1 MPKVRLQKELENIK
15 RESEAAFQIRE
26 EFVRWDNVKTA
37 HDLVDD
43 MEVARMLLDCY
54 DLIGG
59 NFLVWSDQAK
69 LAPPPLHATLFL
81 QHVSEEG
88 WEVLQEI
95 KALGGWRQDKDKDKT
110 EPEQRKSKRK
120 QARVRHIEPVQVK
133 QEVVDPEDG
142 EDRDS
147 QDDDYVPSGDDDDDF
162 VPEEEDIQ
170 PKRLTKMIRKPKSRP
185 DRGKKATKKKVAQV
199 EAQESDD
206 DATEDEEKDEEEET
220 SPQPAQRKRGRPKK
234 REVRPPPPPRKSKK
248 KKPKPEE
255 QETNEDPTA
264 AELQLGVITDN
275 KELKTLEPTYSTHS
289 GDRRAT
295 DNINPK
301 ISEQKPRHISRKG
314 NENLDTSKPISS
326 HVMRID
332 DDIKS
337 SERTSSHDRRID
349 TGDSKTS
356 GPTPSHGRGT
366 DNEDPKTSEPT
377 LSHDR
382 RTDSEDSKT
391 SGPTLYVRKPGNKDL
406 KTSEP
411 TPRRVRVRWPKNT
424 KPAYKRTTRTLYQCK
439 QCSTICESF
448 GDFKLHYETHTES
461 QENAKIKPVWG
472 DTTFYT
478 KLYRCNLCDKL
489 VNEFEIERHRARHKE
504 VVNKVCHTCGEVF
517 NARATWQVHLKK
529 HEAEKTG
536 NQYVCKICGKNF
548 LLLVSL
554 KRHMTCH
561 AKERPHVCEVCG
573 KSFKTKGT
581 WKLHRLIHETTKPY
595 ACQSCGKGFTRQDNL
610 RTHERMHTGDK
621 PFKCDFCK
629 AAFAQKVSLTCH
641 KKTAHGIDLAK
652 DQKFLESDVINAQ
665 DPKLYEHVP
674 IISAEG
680 ASSTSSQN
688 EKFQTAFEKTVQ
700 GQIPQPKSSLQTD
713 NEGYVSLTYHPV
725 TSAPAQNMQ
734 SNLPADTSDMA
745 QCGSLSAD
753 SKLDGTHSDSLTSNR
768 S

>member
-255 QETNEDPTA
+255 QETTER
-264 AELQLGVITDN
+264 LGKKARTYRIFEC
-275 KELKTLEPTYSTHS
+275 KE
-289 GDRRAT
+289 
-295 DNINPK
+295 
-301 ISEQKPRHISRKG
+301 
-314 NENLDTSKPISS
+314 
-326 HVMRID
+326 
-332 DDIKS
+332 
-337 SERTSSHDRRID
+337 
-349 TGDSKTS
+349 
-356 GPTPSHGRGT
+356 
-366 DNEDPKTSEPT
+366 
-377 LSHDR
+377 
-382 RTDSEDSKT
+382 
-391 SGPTLYVRKPGNKDL
+391 
-406 KTSEP
+406 
-411 TPRRVRVRWPKNT
+411 
-424 KPAYKRTTRTLYQCK
+424 
-439 QCSTICESF
+439 CSTICDSTAEF
-448 GDFKLHYETHTES
+448 HEHFKIHGKMKGNVA
-461 QENAKIKPVWG
+461 QNAY
-472 DTTFYT
+472 FF
-478 KLYRCNLCDKL
+478 YRCKPCDVILKQ
-489 VNEFEIERHRARHKE
+489 EEIEPHRSKHYTMME
-504 VVNKVCHTCGEVF
+504 STVCDTCGIVF
-517 NARATWQVHLKK
+517 TKRLAWKK
-529 HEAEKTG
+529 HMMKHNAEKTG
-536 NQYVCKICGKNF
+536 EWLICKLCDKTF
-548 LLLVSL
+548 YESQRLLIHM
-554 KRHMTCH
+554 KRHT
-561 AKERPHVCEVCG
+561 KERPHVCEVCG
-573 KSFKTKGT
+573 KGFKTRTVFDRHKYT
-581 WKLHRLIHETTKPY
+581 HSDVKPY
-595 ACQSCGKGFTRQDNL
+595 TCEHCGKGFLSRFNL
-610 RTHERMHTGDK
+610 KGHQRTHTGEK
-621 PFKCDFCK
+621 PFQCDTCG
-629 AAFAQKVSLTCH
+629 AAFTHNVSLKTH
-641 KKTAHGIDLAK
+641 KKSAHGVDMWK
-652 DQKFLESDVINAQ
+652 DQKPNAVQEYEDVDLK
-665 DPKLYEHVP
+665 DPEAFKKRK
-674 IISAEG
+674 AK
-680 ASSTSSQN
+680 ASTEEDASTSQSHQP
-688 EKFQTAFEKTVQ
+688 EQPSARPSD
-700 GQIPQPKSSLQTD
+700 GIIPNIGKNQ
-713 NEGYVSLTYHPV
+713 Y
-725 TSAPAQNMQ
+725 
-734 SNLPADTSDMA
+734 
-745 QCGSLSAD
+745 
-753 SKLDGTHSDSLTSNR
+753 R
-768 S
+768 IW